1 MNRDS
6 DQGLTKLLW
15 SLLAAW
21 FFAVLVAGFIGV
33 FDAGTR
39 YSMSEPIPLG
49 LSAVLPVAVFAI
61 WFSISTRFREYLR
74 SLNPVILTA
83 VQTWRVGG
91 IVFLILMAKGMLP
104 PTFALPAGLG
114 DMTIGITAPLIAL
127 ALSRKKLADWVFV
140 LWQAAGILDLVVAV
154 GTGVLSSPT
163 RLGVLAHGATTR
175 LMGQLPMSLIPT
187 FAVPLLVI
195 LHIVCIA
202 QVRQAGLRSQAMR
215 ANAQHA

>member
-1 MNRDS
+1 MNTDNNQRLS
-6 DQGLTKLLW
+6 RLLW

-21 FFAVLVAGFIGV
+21 FLAVLLAGFIGV

-39 YSMSEPIPLG
+39 YSMATPIPSG
-49 LSAVLPVAVFAI
+49 LSAVLPVVAFAI
-61 WFSISTRFREYLR
+61 WFSISSGFRQYLR
-74 SLNPVILTA
+74 SLNPVVLTA

-91 IVFLILMAKGMLP
+91 VVFLILMAKGMLP

-114 DMTIGITAPLIAL
+114 DMTIGVTAPLIAL
-127 ALSRKKLADWVFV
+127 ALSRKKLAEWVFV

-187 FAVPLLVI
+187 FVVPLLLI
-195 LHIVCIA
+195 FHIICIA
-202 QVRQAGLRSQAMR
+202 QLRQAGQRSPVMR
-215 ANAQHA
+215 VNAQHV